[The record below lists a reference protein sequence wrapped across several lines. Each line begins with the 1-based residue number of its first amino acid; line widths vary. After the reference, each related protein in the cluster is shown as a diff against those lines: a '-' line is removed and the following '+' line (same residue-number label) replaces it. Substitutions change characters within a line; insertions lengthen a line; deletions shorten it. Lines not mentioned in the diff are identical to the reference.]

1 MPLASW
7 SRQSIIGSRR
17 EKEYTYSRGNDW
29 GLLIPFQPLKSIT
42 RLQSVFRATLLQ
54 DRVLRKLLFRRVY
67 TQSFRQANYQPSIIV
82 ILDWH
87 LRTNNPRN
95 G

>member
-17 EKEYTYSRGNDW
+17 EKGYTYSRGNDW
-29 GLLIPFQPLKSIT
+29 GLLIPFQPLKPIT

-54 DRVLRKLLFRRVY
+54 DRGLRKLLFRRVY
-67 TQSFRQANYQPSIIV
+67 TQSFQANYQLSIIV